1 MMQMTV
7 SVDKDMK
14 AITVTVFHIFKK
26 PEEFAKQKRGRYTNH
41 SHQFSR
47 DKNHMS
53 EMKKIYEMRLII
65 DQILQKKKT
74 NKFEDMAV
82 ETTENDTQR
91 KKTEKNRTSVISGA
105 TSNGQA
111 YM

>member
-14 AITVTVFHIFKK
+14 AITITVFHIFKK

-41 SHQFSR
+41 SNQFSR

-65 DQILQKKKT
+65 DQILQKKRPINLKT
-74 NKFEDMAV
+74 WQQKLLKMIPREKRPKR
-82 ETTENDTQR
+82 TERQ
-91 KKTEKNRTSVISGA
+91 
-105 TSNGQA
+105 
-111 YM
+111 